1 MITTENIPPLKT
13 LSKISGEKSAI
24 VLTDRARS
32 RVIEMLTH
40 ENALGVRIRLR
51 TRGCSGLSYV
61 MEYVSTP
68 DPGDEVIPLG
78 EGRSLFVQGKALL
91 FLVGT
96 EMDYQESPTRS
107 GFVFKNPHE
116 KGRCGCG
123 TSFHI

>member
-1 MITTENIPPLKT
+1 MTTLEKIPLHNS
-13 LSKISGEKSAI
+13 LISEKSAI
-24 VLTDRARS
+24 VLTDQARH
-32 RVIEMLTH
+32 RVIQLLTQ
-40 ENALGVRIRLR
+40 EGLTGVRIRLR

-61 MEYVSTP
+61 MEYIDAP
-68 DPGDEVIPLG
+68 DSGDEVVDLG
-78 EGRSLFVQGKALL
+78 EGLSLFIQGKALL
-91 FLVGT
+91 FLTGT